1 MDGDWD
7 WAIPALSRTMQGEQI
22 LQPEEVA
29 AMLRGMRLAGNRR
42 AKEFGCARYTVP
54 RHLSEG
60 ETVPFRKPV
69 RPTAF
74 DGLDDWLRERFFP
87 HGSSRMTISTRSRC
101 TGNALRGRAARRGSP
116 VGLAVLRPRVRT
128 QSRRARSGFEGEGL
142 LGTFELL
149 GAATEAARSSC
160 LTIPEGRRAS
170 PGTLVECRHP
180 DDLGLE
186 CSLRS
191 CCSSAFSAAMGTNI
205 ALSGTISWRRAKAL
219 LVMTPTKA
227 YLHGQ
232 RPAFC
237 A

>member
-29 AMLRGMRLAGNRR
+29 AMLRRHEVGGDRR
-42 AKEFGCARYTVP
+42 AKEFGCARNTVP

-60 ETVPFRKPV
+60 WTVPFRKPV

-101 TGNALRGRAARRGSP
+101 TANALRGRAARRGSP

-170 PGTLVECRHP
+170 PGHAR
-180 DDLGLE
+180 
-186 CSLRS
+186 
-191 CCSSAFSAAMGTNI
+191 
-205 ALSGTISWRRAKAL
+205 
-219 LVMTPTKA
+219 
-227 YLHGQ
+227 
-232 RPAFC
+232 
-237 A
+237 